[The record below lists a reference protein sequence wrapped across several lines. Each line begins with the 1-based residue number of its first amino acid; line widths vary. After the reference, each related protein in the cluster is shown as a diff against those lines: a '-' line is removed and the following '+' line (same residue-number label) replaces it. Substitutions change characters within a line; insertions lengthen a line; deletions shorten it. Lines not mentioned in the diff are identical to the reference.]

1 MRDHWNSLS
10 LSLITTMRSFSYF
23 TAAVLDVAGWTGL
36 GIDGEAWEC
45 WLLAFDDYER
55 YLSMKLLVG

>member
-1 MRDHWNSLS
+1 
-10 LSLITTMRSFSYF
+10 MRSFSYF